1 VGIKIIGNKNQEYVM
16 REIFYNQALGEALA
30 EEMRRDKNV
39 VLWGIDIGPYGGANG
54 VTKGIFDEFGPER
67 VMDMPIA
74 ELGYVGLGVG
84 AAATGIRPV
93 IELQFSDWITL
104 PSEMI
109 INQAAKMRYMFGGVL
124 EMPLVIR
131 APIGAY
137 LSAGA
142 QHSNSFESLFAFVPG
157 IKVVTPSTPYNA
169 KGLLKSAIR
178 DNNTVLFFEH
188 KKLYGVK
195 GDVPEE
201 EYTIPLGKAEVVREG
216 TDVTIVTY
224 SYILQFCLKA
234 AQILEE
240 QGISVEIVDL
250 RTVDPLDQETFLK
263 SVRKTHRLVVV
274 QETWRGCSISSEI
287 AAITAEKAL
296 YSLDAPIVRVTA
308 EDVPV
313 PFSPVLEQRVLPSIE
328 KIVEAVKQM
337 MEGEPA

>member
-1 VGIKIIGNKNQEYVM
+1 M
-16 REIFYNQALGEALA
+16 REIFYNQALGEALS
-30 EEMRRDKNV
+30 EEMRRDENV

-67 VMDMPIA
+67 VIDMPIA

-109 INQAAKMRYMFGGVL
+109 INQAAKMRYMFGGII

-157 IKVVTPSTPYNA
+157 IKIITPSTPYNA

-195 GDVPEE
+195 GPVPEDD
-201 EYTIPLGKAEVVREG
+201 YIIPLGEAEVVREG
-216 TDVTIVTY
+216 SDVTIVTY
-224 SYILQFCLKA
+224 SYMLQFCLEA
-234 AQILEE
+234 AEKLKNEGVNI
-240 QGISVEIVDL
+240 EIVDL
-250 RTVDPLDQETFLK
+250 RTVDPLDEATFLNSIK
-263 SVRKTHRLVVV
+263 KTHRLVVV
-274 QETWRGCSISSEI
+274 QETWRECSISSEI
-287 AAITAEKAL
+287 AAIAAEKVL
-296 YSLDAPIVRVTA
+296 YYLDAPILRVTA
-308 EDVPV
+308 EDVPM
-313 PFSPVLEQRVLPSIE
+313 PFSPVLEERVLPSVG
-328 KIVEAVKQM
+328 KIIDAINQVLER
-337 MEGEPA
+337 EPA

>member
-1 VGIKIIGNKNQEYVM
+1 M
-16 REIFYNQALGEALA
+16 RELFYNQALGEALA

-54 VTKGIFDEFGPER
+54 VTKGLYQEFGKER
-67 VMDMPIA
+67 VIDMPIA

-131 APIGAY
+131 APIGGY

-142 QHSNSFESLFAFVPG
+142 QHSNCFESLFAFVPG
-157 IKVVTPSTPYNA
+157 IKVVTPATPHDA

-195 GDVPEE
+195 GPVPEE
-201 EYTIPLGKAEVVREG
+201 EYTIPLGEASVVREG
-216 TDVTIVTY
+216 TDVTMVTY
-224 SYILQFCLKA
+224 SYMLTFCLKA
-234 AQILEE
+234 AEQLAA
-240 QGISVEIVDL
+240 QGINVEIIDL
-250 RTVDPLDQETFLK
+250 RSVDPIDEAKILASIQ
-263 SVRKTHRLVVV
+263 KTHRLVVV
-274 QETWRGCSISSEI
+274 QEPWRECSISSEI
-287 AAITAEKAL
+287 AAIAAEKAL
-296 YSLDAPIVRVTA
+296 YYLDAPVVRVTA
-308 EDVPV
+308 EDVPM
-313 PFSPVLEQRVLPSIE
+313 PFSPVLEQVVLPSVE
-328 KIVEAVKQM
+328 KIISAVNRVLEREA
-337 MEGEPA
+337 A

>member
-1 VGIKIIGNKNQEYVM
+1 M
-16 REIFYNQALGEALA
+16 REIFFNQALGEALS

-39 VLWGIDIGPYGGANG
+39 VLWGIDIGAYGGANG
-54 VTKGIFDEFGPER
+54 VTKGLIEEFGAER
-67 VMDMPIA
+67 VIDMPIA

-109 INQAAKMRYMFGGVL
+109 INQAAKMRYMFGGIL

-142 QHSNSFESLFAFVPG
+142 QHSNSFESLFAFIPG
-157 IKVVTPSTPYNA
+157 IKVVTPATPYDA
-169 KGLLKSAIR
+169 KGLLKSAIQ

-195 GDVPEE
+195 GPVPEE
-201 EYTIPLGKAEVVREG
+201 EYTIPLGESNVVRKG

-224 SYILQFCLKA
+224 SYMLTFCLKA
-234 AQILEE
+234 AERLAAE
-240 QGISVEIVDL
+240 GISAEVIDL
-250 RTVDPLDQETFLK
+250 RSVDPLDEKKFLA
-263 SVRKTHRLVVV
+263 SVQKTHRMVIV
-274 QETWRGCSISSEI
+274 QEIWRQCSISSEI
-287 AAITAEKAL
+287 AAIVAEKAL
-296 YSLDAPIVRVTA
+296 FHLDAPIIRVTA
-308 EDVPV
+308 EDVPI
-313 PFSPVLEQRVLPSIE
+313 PFSPVLEERVLPSVN
-328 KIVEAVKQM
+328 KIIDAVNQVL
-337 MEGEPA
+337 ERETT